1 LAAAWPWSAPAR
13 MKLIG
18 SGRRCCCSGP
28 ARAPPF
34 RLDEAIIVAVE
45 AEIPHCA
52 AAEQLIGLRARPR
65 KTMLQMLA
73 LRLYRS
79 RVAKAFIRS
88 RIGDH
93 IFPKL
98 YFLYKHVYE
107 ARAVAR
113 LRPYINRD
121 SWIVDVGA
129 NIGFFTV
136 TFAGW
141 LERGKVLALEPEPEN
156 FRRLQTIIA
165 AGALDRRVEARQV
178 AVAEC
183 QGLGHL
189 ILSQE
194 SHADHRLGE
203 TGLPVPLDTL
213 DSIWSEL
220 GRPDIR
226 LIKIDVQGAECRVL
240 LGAEALLN
248 ACRPA
253 LYIEIDTDPGRV
265 ECGHPSALLAALD
278 ALGYQP
284 HAWHGGWTPL
294 ALERALADAR
304 RGASRYADF
313 LFIRK

>member
-1 LAAAWPWSAPAR
+1 
-13 MKLIG
+13 METM
-18 SGRRCCCSGP
+18 RRKGDNEGADTWLS
-28 ARAPPF
+28 
-34 RLDEAIIVAVE
+34 IIVAIE
-45 AEIPHCA
+45 TETPRCA
-52 AAEQLIGLRARPR
+52 ASEQLIGHRGAA
-65 KTMLQMLA
+65 MLQMLA

-88 RIGDH
+88 RIGDQV
-93 IFPKL
+93 FPKL
-98 YFLYKHVYE
+98 YFLYKHAYE

-113 LRPYINRD
+113 LRSYINRD

-156 FRRLQTIIA
+156 FRRLQAIIA
-165 AGALDRRVEARQV
+165 AGALDGRVEARQV

-183 QGLGHL
+183 KGLGHL
-189 ILSQE
+189 MLSQE
-194 SHADHRLGE
+194 SHADHRLGD

-240 LGAEALLN
+240 SGAEALLN

-253 LYIEIDTDPGRV
+253 LYIEVDTDPGRV
-265 ECGHPSALLAALD
+265 ESGHPSALLAALD

-284 HAWHGGWTPL
+284 HAWRGGWTPL
-294 ALERALADAR
+294 PLERALADAR